1 MSLNWKEIN
10 LILEE
15 LELTGFQIQKAVQ
28 TAFDVLCLKLYC
40 KGKGKNLL
48 IALTSGAC
56 RLHETFSVIPKRD
69 RPLRFAE
76 FLNSRVVNGWIEEAV
91 QLEDN
96 RIVRLTVK
104 NKDERLFF
112 YLRLWSNAANAIV
125 TDTDGRVLDAM
136 RRLPK
141 RGEITGGFYQPE
153 TTEMKSASKHYDVRE
168 LDGQGSFNEK
178 IDRFYAEQGGAFSL
192 EALQEQAKKTFESK
206 MNRLAASL
214 ERLAEKEAD
223 FANAERFKQ
232 YGDIIL
238 ANIAAV
244 HVGDTWLEADNFYTG
259 ERIRIALDPRISP
272 QAQSERYY
280 TQARK
285 AKSGL
290 ADLRAE
296 LAAGKEELSR
306 LEATLSSL
314 LVESNPLVLRNKLQT
329 NNRPSGISVQ
339 TAREDQKRPGISF
352 RRGDWLLIVGRDAKE
367 NDALLRHYVK
377 GGDLW
382 LHVRDFAGSYVFIK
396 QRKGKSYP
404 LDILLDAGALAVFYS
419 KGRSNAEADLFYTP
433 VKFLRRVK
441 DGPKGLVIPT
451 HEKNLHV
458 KLDKDRLKELE
469 NCRVE
474 K

>member
-15 LELTGFQIQKAVQ
+15 LELVGFQIQKAVQ
-28 TAFDVLCLKLYC
+28 TAFDVLCLKLHG

-48 IALTSGAC
+48 IALTPGAC
-56 RLHETFSVIPKRD
+56 RLHETFSIIPKRD

-76 FLNSRVVNGWIEEAV
+76 FLNSHVVNSWIEEAI

-104 NKDERLFF
+104 NRDERLLL
-112 YLRLWSNAANAIV
+112 YLRLWSNAANVVV
-125 TDTDGRVLDAM
+125 TDVNGRVMDAM

-141 RGEITGGFYQPE
+141 REEITGGFYRPE
-153 TTEMKSASKHYDVRE
+153 TMEMKPTSKSYDIRE

-192 EALQEQAKKTFESK
+192 ETLKEQAKKIFEGR
-206 MNRLAASL
+206 MNRLIASL

-223 FANAERFKQ
+223 FVNAERFKQ
-232 YGDIIL
+232 YGDIVL
-238 ANIAAV
+238 ANIAAI
-244 HVGDTWLEADNFYTG
+244 HTGDTWLEADNFYTN
-259 ERIRIALDPRISP
+259 ERVRIALDPKIPP

-280 TQARK
+280 AQARK
-285 AKSGL
+285 AKNGL
-290 ADLRAE
+290 ADLRTE
-296 LAAGKEELSR
+296 LAAGKEKLSR
-306 LEATLSSL
+306 LEAALSSL
-314 LVESNPLVLRNKLQT
+314 LSESNPLILRNKLRSDS
-329 NNRPSGISVQ
+329 RPAGISVQ
-339 TAREDQKRPGISF
+339 TAREDQKRPGLSF

-367 NDALLRHYVK
+367 NDALLRRYVK

-404 LDILLDAGALAVFYS
+404 LDILLDAGTLAIFYS
-419 KGRSNAEADLFYTP
+419 KGRANAEADLFYTP
-433 VKFLRRVK
+433 VKYLRRVK

-458 KLDKDRLKELE
+458 KVDKDRLKELE